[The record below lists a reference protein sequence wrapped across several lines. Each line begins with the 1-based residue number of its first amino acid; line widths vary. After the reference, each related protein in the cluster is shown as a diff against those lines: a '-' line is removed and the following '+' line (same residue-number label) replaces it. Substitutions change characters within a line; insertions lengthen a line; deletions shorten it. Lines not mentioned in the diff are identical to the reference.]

1 MRLLLA
7 MIWLKTNSL
16 GIKQQSLTHPNI
28 PRNVHWI
35 DGPLKHSRFVFHLIS
50 TKGTTVPNLF
60 LCWQHLFFNRFWWFF
75 LLYTKF
81 YLWNMQTDLYGSYCF
96 LRYKGVK
103 MGPTPKVLNFIF
115 SLILMA
121 FLLWNFLPMFFKQIW
136 PSSYGCRY
144 KWYQRR
150 PKWTNTQ
157 LFFYYKSNLYTGFS
171 IAFPWKIPVCSIC
184 DIFVVPLF
192 VSKIWGV
199 WKGPISKTFHFYF
212 KNKIMF
218 FFLLFPYY
226 IPSCTFQTDST

>member
-157 LFFYYKSNLYTGFS
+157 LFFIISL
-171 IAFPWKIPVCSIC
+171 ICMQAFPLHSLEKFLSVVFVIYLLYLFLFQRYEGSERVQYLKLFIFILKI
-184 DIFVVPLF
+184 
-192 VSKIWGV
+192 K
-199 WKGPISKTFHFYF
+199 
-212 KNKIMF
+212 
-218 FFLLFPYY
+218 
-226 IPSCTFQTDST
+226 